1 MLRGAHRIKGFYVN
15 WASIAEFSKGYGS
28 GSLGIFLFDR
38 NTPGPRVRNLPGTI
52 TLTWRACR
60 RHIFLLSARSVVLSH
75 CQCLGRRT
83 LGSGGRRRLRLVGG
97 WRNVPRIHRKQF
109 GVLLGPFRRQS
120 IQRALGVV
128 LLIRNHPSDS
138 NDQVVQ
144 TFRGRPEIANTNRRI
159 IEIGMEHLRQ
169 HPALRRPSRVAERKI
184 HFQVMNVA
192 LLNISGRRNK
202 QSFDVVFEPVH
213 FRRHSRCSG
222 NFDQRPAGKFLRHLV
237 VVEFQS
243 SDTRRKHGPGSN
255 LLKKS
260 SAPNL
265 APLQTATQ
273 TPTPLS
279 SSTAEPAASPCD
291 SRAPPSN
298 TFSQNTRA
306 ALATAA
312 SPPH

>member
-15 WASIAEFSKGYGS
+15 WASIAEFSKGYRS
-28 GSLGIFLFDR
+28 VNIATFLFDR
-38 NTPGPRVRNLPGTI
+38 NTPSPRVGALSGTI
-52 TLTWRACR
+52 ALIRRACR
-60 RHIFLLSARSVVLSH
+60 WNIFPLSARSVALSRH
-75 CQCLGRRT
+75 RWVGRRT

-97 WRNVPRIHRKQF
+97 WRDVPRIHRKQF
-109 GVLLGPFRRQS
+109 RILLGPLCRQS

-128 LLIRNHPSDS
+128 LLIRNHPPDS

-144 TFRGRPEIANTNRRI
+144 TLRSSPEIADAHRRI
-159 IEIGMEHLRQ
+159 IEIGVEYRRE
-169 HPALRRPSRVAERKI
+169 HPALRRPPRVTQRKI
-184 HFQVMNVA
+184 HFQKVNVA
-192 LLNISGRRNK
+192 LLNVSGRRNK
-202 QSFDVVFEPVH
+202 QSLDVVFEPVH

-222 NFDQRPAGKFLRHLV
+222 NFDQRPAGKLLRHLV

-279 SSTAEPAASPCD
+279 SSTAEP
-291 SRAPPSN
+291 
-298 TFSQNTRA
+298 
-306 ALATAA
+306 
-312 SPPH
+312 